1 MLFECSPSFAICIF
15 SIPLLNA
22 SILSSYLKKLSR
34 VGILMVGVV
43 VESSGSYISQF
54 LNFVENCIDWC
65 VPIKSHMFADILMM
79 GKHMRCAFSVGIE
92 I

>member
-1 MLFECSPSFAICIF
+1 
-15 SIPLLNA
+15 
-22 SILSSYLKKLSR
+22 
-34 VGILMVGVV
+34 MVGVV